1 MADITKTITR
11 TLRGQSA
18 QPDEMPSG
26 PISDHSLVDI
36 FHNRNLLKRKLE
48 EAEAERNVLRA
59 DVEDLRKRHDE
70 MQRQLADLEKMLADP
85 EGGQNAILYYRLR
98 AVWDTCRNQI
108 RALAED
114 LSNRQDQ
121 VERGKYTTQFE
132 QQRAAQIA
140 DLNRHL
146 EIIVRDRQALASG
159 IADMEQQV
167 ARLKRFWHKKKRER
181 LMGDIEAAYARLT
194 PIDARKA
201 ELNAKIEKTR
211 KAPVPHYLGIGIPAR
226 RAINVALLS
235 MAQYLY
241 LHFTEHN
248 IAEMARSAG
257 TKPVSD
263 VRYGIANECLKIGTQ
278 LWEVVMKLR
287 NDTLRPE
294 KLKYRSEF
302 LRQKLTYASDQD
314 SVPEESSLDYL
325 LPSAANAP
333 TLDQRVNAIPVNVLR
348 LNYWDIQGI
357 LLRPPEKVEQAP
369 EVKVVGS
376 GD

>member
-11 TLRGQSA
+11 TILGKKDD
-18 QPDEMPSG
+18 DEAAP
-26 PISDHSLVDI
+26 PVSDHSLLDI
-36 FHNRNLLKRKLE
+36 FHNRNILKRKLE
-48 EAEAERNVLRA
+48 QAEAERSVLRA

-70 MQRQLADLEKMLADP
+70 MHRQLGDLEKMLADP
-85 EGGQNAILYYRLR
+85 EKGQNAILYYRLR

-121 VERGKYTTQFE
+121 VERGKYTAQFE
-132 QQRAAQIA
+132 QQRASQVA
-140 DLNRHL
+140 DLLRL
-146 EIIVRDRQALASG
+146 IEILDRDRKAVAAG
-159 IADMEQQV
+159 IGDMELQV
-167 ARLKRFWHKKKRER
+167 TKLKRFWHKKKREK
-181 LMGDIEAAYARLT
+181 LMQDIEAAYAKLA

-201 ELNAKIEKTR
+201 ELEDKLAKTR

-235 MAQYLY
+235 MTQYLY

-263 VRYGIANECLKIGTQ
+263 VRFGMANECLKIGTQ
-278 LWEVVMKLR
+278 MWEVVMKLR
-287 NDTLRPE
+287 NDTTRPE
-294 KLKYRSEF
+294 KLKHRGEF
-302 LRQKLTYASDQD
+302 LRQKLTYASDGD

-325 LPSAANAP
+325 LPASPNAA
-333 TLDQRVNAIPVNVLR
+333 TLDTQSNAIPVNVLR
-348 LNYWDIQGI
+348 LNYWDIQTI
-357 LLRPPEKVEQAP
+357 LLKPPEKVEQAP
-369 EVKVVGS
+369 EVKVVGT